1 MNEIEQLTESDY
13 HRLIVALSEVRCWQW
28 DDSFSSM
35 CLSDLASAAMDDVV
49 EGRFKHSRTSGVLY
63 FLMPDLAEPPGSI
76 RCLLEQPFDSDISP
90 GSAFLNEVGA
100 ATGDLVPAHS
110 NPYISVVSDP
120 HTVLKISV
128 PAEYSLTQV
137 SDAAEAA
144 ADVSEDV
151 ADLYKEIENS
161 VAE

>member
-1 MNEIEQLTESDY
+1 MVEIEHLTEQDY
-13 HRLIVALSEVRCWQW
+13 YRLIDALSGVRRWQW
-28 DDSFSSM
+28 DNSFSSM
-35 CLSDLASAAMDDVV
+35 HLSDLASAAMDDVV

-76 RCLLEQPFDSDISP
+76 RCLLEQPFDSDISLD
-90 GSAFLNEVGA
+90 STFLNEIGA
-100 ATGDLVPAHS
+100 ATGDLVPAQS

-128 PAEYSLTQV
+128 PAKYSPTQV
-137 SDAAEAA
+137 SDAAEVA